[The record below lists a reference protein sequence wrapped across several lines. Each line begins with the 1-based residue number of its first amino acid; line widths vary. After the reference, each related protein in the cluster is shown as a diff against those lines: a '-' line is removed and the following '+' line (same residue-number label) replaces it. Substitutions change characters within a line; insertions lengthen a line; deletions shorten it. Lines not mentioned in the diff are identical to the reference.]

1 MKTISMILDLI
12 MKAMIFLAGLI
23 LVFIMLTVCLEV
35 ILRYFLNRPQI
46 WVTEVTE
53 CLLLYITFLGSAWL
67 LRQEGHVRVD
77 ILLNRLRPRLNAF
90 LGIFSSIIG
99 VFVSLTL
106 TIYGFSVTWD
116 YFQRGIYTPTAMEI
130 PVSAIIVIIPV
141 GSLMLLVQFLR
152 RTGLFIAGFFI
163 ETADQNP
170 EKE

>member
-1 MKTISMILDLI
+1 MKRILAIFDAV
-12 MKAMIFLAGLI
+12 MKAMTFLAGLM

-67 LRQEGHVRVD
+67 LQQEGHVKVD
-77 ILLNRLRPRLNAF
+77 IILNRLKPRMVAL
-90 LGIFSSIIG
+90 LGIFSSLVG

-106 TIYGFSVTWD
+106 TVYGFSVTWD
-116 YFQRGIYTPTAMEI
+116 YFQRGMYTPTAMEI

-141 GSLMLLVQFLR
+141 GSLVLLVQFMR
-152 RTGLFIAGFFI
+152 RTGLFVAGFFI
-163 ETADQNP
+163 ETTGPDS
-170 EKE
+170 